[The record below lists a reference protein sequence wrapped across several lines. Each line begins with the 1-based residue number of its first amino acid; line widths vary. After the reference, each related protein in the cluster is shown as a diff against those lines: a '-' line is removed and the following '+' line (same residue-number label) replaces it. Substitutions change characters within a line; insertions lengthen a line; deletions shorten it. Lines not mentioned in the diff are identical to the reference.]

1 MIYSNFYWHLKEVY
15 DLFSVEYEVQ
25 SISFFESVQNV
36 REFGSLG
43 RHTPFTFGVFC
54 T

>member
-15 DLFSVEYEVQ
+15 DLFSVEYEVR
-25 SISFFESVQNV
+25 SISFFKSVQNL

-43 RHTPFTFGVFC
+43 RHTPCTFCMGSF
-54 T
+54 